1 MKICLTGDSILFR
14 RLNSLIDPK
23 IGPLFDKI
31 RDCDIAFTNLELVPN
46 DFEGDPA
53 LDMGGTHFGA
63 SSWVLDELVEAGFDL
78 FAAAT
83 NHSLDYSISGL
94 RKTMEELDRRE
105 ILYSGIGG
113 HLEDA
118 RRPAYATHPLGT
130 VSMISC
136 VSTFA
141 RGQEAADQTQAMQGR
156 PGINPLRFSTT
167 HHVSQSEFD
176 TLTNIYAKLGLQQVK
191 DDKIQ
196 LGFAFPTPP
205 GVLGFENLNFT
216 VGEKTEV
223 RTAPNAGDVKAIAR
237 WIGEAKMVSDT
248 VIVSVHAHES
258 GYNTAGEIDVEIPA
272 EFLVTFARQAV
283 DEGADIVACHG
294 PHLLR
299 GMEIYKGKPIFYSLG
314 NFIGQNELVERLP
327 VESYVV
333 NRVGTDLTPHRVY
346 KARSNNDAKG
356 FPAETRFW
364 ETVMPICTYRD
375 GVVSG
380 IEIHPITL
388 SLSPAAH
395 LRGVPS
401 LALGDEGRRILDIFA
416 KLSAPFGMNF
426 TPGGN
431 DAAPTL
437 ICTLD
442 AA

>member
-14 RLNSLIDPK
+14 RLNSLTDPK
-23 IGPLFDKI
+23 IAPLFDKI
-31 RDCDIAFTNLELVPN
+31 RSCDVSFTNLELVPN

-63 SSWVLDELVEAGFDL
+63 SSWVVDELAEAGFDL

-94 RKTMEELDRRE
+94 RKTMEVLDQRE
-105 ILYSGIGG
+105 ILYSGIGKN
-113 HLEDA
+113 LEEA
-118 RRPAYATHPLGT
+118 RRPAYATHPRGT
-130 VSMISC
+130 VSMLSC

-156 PGINPLRFSTT
+156 PGINPLRYSTL
-167 HHVSQSEFD
+167 HHVSAEEYER
-176 TLTNIYAKLGLQQVK
+176 LGALYARLGLQQVR

-205 GVLGFENLNFT
+205 GILAFENLSFT
-216 VGEKTEV
+216 IGDRTEV
-223 RTAPNAGDVKAIAR
+223 RTAPHPGDVAAIAR
-237 WIGEAKMVSDT
+237 WIGEARMVSDT

-258 GYNTAGEIDVEIPA
+258 GYNESGVIDVETPA
-272 EFLVTFARQAV
+272 EFLVAFARRAI
-283 DEGADIVACHG
+283 DEGADIVAAHG

-299 GMEIYKGKPIFYSLG
+299 GMEIYRGKPIFYSLG

-327 VESYVV
+327 VESYAV
-333 NRVGTDLTPHRVY
+333 NRVSTDLTPHRVY

-364 ETVMPICTYRD
+364 ETVMPICTYD
-375 GVVSG
+375 KGVLTG

-388 SLSPAAH
+388 NLGPAAH
-395 LRGVPS
+395 VRGVPS
-401 LALGDEGRRILDIFA
+401 LAGKEEGPRILENFA
-416 KLSAPFGMNF
+416 RLSAPFGTRF
-426 TPGGN
+426 EAGGSEG
-431 DAAPTL
+431 APTL
-437 ICTLD
+437 SCTLSG
-442 AA
+442 A